1 MLCQMRRHIA
11 IRFGVKMLRSTIFSG
26 RASSVSLLWFHSH
39 RELARIAVQPD
50 SVESAVTQFLARI
63 FRSCA
68 PAFQRSH
75 KHDNIALAVWGWCRV
90 LLTNAP
96 TVRMLSS
103 VVKLTIDRL
112 RPGAVLFPFARDS
125 IQEFATVVA
134 MEVVR
139 TLDERRVLGAGRAS
153 GGNPTVECW
162 ELDGDGFDDEATV
175 ELRAPLDAK
184 SGSVAEG
191 MGPRPGELTVECAS
205 DAQSEHGS
213 VETVVADSVDS
224 VLSVA
229 DEVARAFVEVVL
241 ARSLE
246 VEQ

>member
-1 MLCQMRRHIA
+1 M
-11 IRFGVKMLRSTIFSG
+11 G
-26 RASSVSLLWFHSH
+26 
-39 RELARIAVQPD
+39 P
-50 SVESAVTQFLARI
+50 
-63 FRSCA
+63 
-68 PAFQRSH
+68 
-75 KHDNIALAVWGWCRV
+75 
-90 LLTNAP
+90 
-96 TVRMLSS
+96 
-103 VVKLTIDRL
+103 
-112 RPGAVLFPFARDS
+112 RPGELTVECASDAQSEHGSRV
-125 IQEFATVVA
+125 ETVVA
-134 MEVVR
+134 DSV
-139 TLDERRVLGAGRAS
+139 DAGVLGAGRAS

-205 DAQSEHGS
+205 DTQSEHGS